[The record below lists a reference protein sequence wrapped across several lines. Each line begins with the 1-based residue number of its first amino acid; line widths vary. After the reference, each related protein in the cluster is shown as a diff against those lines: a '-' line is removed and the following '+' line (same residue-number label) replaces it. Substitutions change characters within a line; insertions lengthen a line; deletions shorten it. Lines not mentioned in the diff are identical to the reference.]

1 MYFSDRQQ
9 LFLSIFQQLFPLIRY
24 LSFIESG
31 LRLLVFHADVFC
43 GVVVP
48 PSPKNARVGG
58 YSLLRLYR
66 SVPESRASRPNVC
79 SVLVAWT
86 LDGL

>member
-9 LFLSIFQQLFPLIRY
+9 LFLSTSHTTVSIDQVIV

-31 LRLLVFHADVFC
+31 LRLLVFHAGVSR
-43 GVVVP
+43 GVVFP
-48 PSPKNARVGG
+48 PSPKNAGVGG

-66 SVPESRASRPNVC
+66 SVPGDRAIDQMHVVS
-79 SVLVAWT
+79 W
-86 LDGL
+86 

>member
-9 LFLSIFQQLFPLIRY
+9 LFLSTTVSIDQVMV

-31 LRLLVFHADVFC
+31 LRVLVFHAGVFC
-43 GVVVP
+43 GVVFP
-48 PSPKNARVGG
+48 PSPKNVRVGG

-86 LDGL
+86 LDG